1 MWSNVK
7 NKNKTK
13 FKKGKNYAQCT
24 DEKFQHAFR
33 INGDRQ
39 RDEQRKVLLKH
50 KIDYFIIIF
59 NIFYRL

>member
-1 MWSNVK
+1 M
-7 NKNKTK
+7 
-13 FKKGKNYAQCT
+13 QCT

-39 RDEQRKVLLKH
+39 RDGQRKVLLKH

-59 NIFYRL
+59 NIFL